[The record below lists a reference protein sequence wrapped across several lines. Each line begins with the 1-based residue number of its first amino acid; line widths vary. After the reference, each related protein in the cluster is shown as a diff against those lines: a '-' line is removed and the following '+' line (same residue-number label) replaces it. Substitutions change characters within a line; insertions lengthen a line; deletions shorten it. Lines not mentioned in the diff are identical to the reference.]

1 VEGWNSP
8 EGLLA
13 RWARLRRLDWG
24 ATGDELLLKARP
36 AKVAKMTAKVPPPS
50 PAIPFWDAIPAN

>member
-50 PAIPFWDAIPAN
+50 PAIPF